1 MKMPA
6 GFVPDGVGAV
16 KDNLKRQV
24 TIRVR
29 CMPDPYIMRK

>member
-1 MKMPA
+1 MIKPV
-6 GFVPDGVGAV
+6 GFIPDGVGAV
-16 KDNLKRQV
+16 IDNLMRQV